1 MTEIKDHTIIT
12 DEYLINE
19 YHLSKTFINH
29 HARKMGSFSRP
40 RRFIKHM
47 VDDYLLHLAHESQN
61 KVGMKVLEQAGRRE
75 YVEQVI
81 KEVFE
86 KHHTTEGIKK
96 KEKSVERKLR

>member
-1 MTEIKDHTIIT
+1 MNGTQTIIT

-29 HARKMGSFSRP
+29 HARKMGAFSRP
-40 RRFIKHM
+40 RRFFKNL
-47 VDDYLLHLAHESQN
+47 VDNYLLSLAHQNQN
-61 KVGMKVLEQAGRRE
+61 KVQAKVLEQTARRE

-86 KHHTTEGIKK
+86 QHG
-96 KEKSVERKLR
+96 R

>member
-1 MTEIKDHTIIT
+1 MADTKDLIIIT
-12 DEYLINE
+12 DEYLISE

-40 RRFIKHM
+40 RRFFKHL

-61 KVGMKVLEQAGRRE
+61 KVGMKAFEQVARRE
-75 YVEQVI
+75 YVKQVI

-86 KHHTTEGIKK
+86 KHQPR
-96 KEKSVERKLR
+96 KEKPVERKLR

>member
-1 MTEIKDHTIIT
+1 MTEIKDHMIIT

-40 RRFIKHM
+40 RRFFKYL
-47 VDDYLLHLAHESQN
+47 VDDYLLFLAHQSQN
-61 KVGMKVLEQAGRRE
+61 KVQTKVIEQVARRE

-86 KHHTTEGIKK
+86 RYPRQGIKK
-96 KEKSVERKLR
+96 KEKPVERKLR